1 MFTQVFTLKKLKIIT
16 KVQIALFS
24 LRNVSFRQK
33 VMLIFS
39 IKLIEK
45 KFLTHWILCQHTG
58 DGKNWLFL
66 ATSNS
71 IYELGA
77 DQSLD
82 LKLNNFCLL
91 KSSGGWRGDSQ
102 HAQLA
107 AVLRSPRQVTS
118 CSFFSSSQLSYI
130 PTRQQQYNKS

>member
-1 MFTQVFTLKKLKIIT
+1 MFSQVFTLKKLKIII

-45 KFLTHWILCQHTG
+45 KFLTLWILCQHTG

-66 ATSNS
+66 ATSNP
-71 IYELGA
+71 IYELRA

-82 LKLNNFCLL
+82 LELNNFCLL
-91 KSSGGWRGDSQ
+91 KSSGGCWEGF
-102 HAQLA
+102 A
-107 AVLRSPRQVTS
+107 A
-118 CSFFSSSQLSYI
+118 CSAAGEAEPQAGHFLLFPKLLTALLYTYQTI
-130 PTRQQQYNKS
+130 AI